1 MPTAPRV
8 TVRRKEMQHLTA
20 ASTNEVRPT
29 PYIVPFHPGDLEA
42 EFMMLAEKQG
52 ATVPLLIGHRVM
64 GISLFWTGEIAK
76 GRKHLDQA
84 AKPV

>member
-29 PYIVPFHPGDLEA
+29 PYIVPFHPGDLER
-42 EFMMLAEKQG
+42 LASASG
-52 ATVPLLIGHRVM
+52 ALLMRRVLV
-64 GISLFWTGEIAK
+64 G
-76 GRKHLDQA
+76 
-84 AKPV
+84 